1 MRRAR
6 KEKNETNI
14 VVPLEIITKNATE
27 QNDETDD
34 YIEVTLERRKREADA
49 PIYLKRI

>member
-1 MRRAR
+1 MSHAR
-6 KEKNETNI
+6 KEKIETNTAA
-14 VVPLEIITKNATE
+14 PLDIITKNAAE
-27 QNDETDD
+27 MNNATDD